1 MALFVDATPA
11 VSAQERIQAVRQAML
26 SSLGHAPPS
35 EEQSRVWGRVLYA
48 QDIQTLWY
56 LRSDVMTLLAQ
67 PLGESAAR
75 AHLGTI
81 TALFDGLLPAAQKAR
96 LKGPRS

>member
-1 MALFVDATPA
+1 MSLFVDVAPQA
-11 VSAQERIQAVRQAML
+11 SAHDRLQAVRQAML
-26 SSLGHAPPS
+26 NSLALAPPS
-35 EEQSRVWGRVLYA
+35 TAQAGLWGRVLYA

-75 AHLGTI
+75 AQLATI
-81 TALFDGLLPAAQKAR
+81 TPLFEGLLPAAQKAR
-96 LKGPRS
+96 PKPPR